1 MAITRKSTVGE
12 IASIPGIEKVLEKYF
27 SVKPDP
33 SMISMAAGY
42 DIETAA
48 TYMGMNS
55 EILDK
60 MIQEINEYQ
69 NNE

>member
-12 IASIPGIEKVLEKYF
+12 IASIPGIEKILEKYF

-33 SMISMAAGY
+33 SMVSMAAGY

-48 TYMGMNS
+48 MYTGMSS
-55 EILDK
+55 ELLDE
-60 MIQEINEYQ
+60 MIQEINKSL
-69 NNE
+69 NG